1 MATLRALDTPEPLE
15 RFVELTKMIRA
26 LETER
31 DALKDTIT
39 EALQHEPSSDPS
51 GAQYVDFDGMR
62 VELCSRARWLYS
74 ANVEQME
81 RDLRALKLKER
92 ATGDAQLTGHTFYP
106 KVETRRARSEEE
118 ARERKANGIARYAR
132 QAGLE
137 TAALAEMKQDE
148 RDAVAKRAG
157 QRSPSEKTW
166 RLVLSK
172 LRAQKIAA

>member
-1 MATLRALDTPEPLE
+1 MATLRALDSPEPLE
-15 RFVELTKMIRA
+15 RFVELTKQIRI
-26 LETER
+26 LESER
-31 DALKDTIT
+31 DGLKDTIT
-39 EALQHEPSSDPS
+39 EALQHEPPDGPS
-51 GAQYVDFDGMR
+51 GEQSVDFGGYHIT
-62 VELCSRARWLYS
+62 LCARPKWQYS
-74 ANVEQME
+74 PAVDRMEQE
-81 RDLRALKLKER
+81 LRALKTRER
-92 ATGDAQLTGHTFYP
+92 ASGDAQLTGHTFYP

-118 ARERKANGIARYAR
+118 ARERKANGIVRYVE

-137 TAALAEMKQDE
+137 TAALAEKKQDE